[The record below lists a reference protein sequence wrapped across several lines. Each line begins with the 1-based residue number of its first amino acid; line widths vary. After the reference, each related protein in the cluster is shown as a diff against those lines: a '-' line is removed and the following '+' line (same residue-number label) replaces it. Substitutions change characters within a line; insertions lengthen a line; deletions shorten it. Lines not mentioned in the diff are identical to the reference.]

1 MNKVVKLGLPLLFGA
16 LIGLAAPALLA
27 ADSVP
32 KTTPEGMALV
42 KQTKSR
48 LVYMMPGASL
58 AAYSKVALLDCYVA
72 FRKNW
77 ERDYNRDA
85 AFGMRVKDSD
95 MTRITKELADEFKKI
110 FTEELTDAGFE
121 VVDHTGPDVV
131 ILRPAIINLDVTA
144 PDVQSATM
152 SNTIVR
158 SAGDMTLY
166 MEFFDSVSSAIFARV
181 MDAES
186 GDRDGFARQANR
198 VTNKAEADRVI
209 RGWAK
214 ELVEHLKEAQA
225 TTASS

>member
-1 MNKVVKLGLPLLFGA
+1 MYKVAKLGFPFLFGA
-16 LIGLAAPALLA
+16 LMGLATPALLA

-42 KQTKSR
+42 KQTKAR

-58 AAYSKVALLDCYVA
+58 APYSKVALLDCYVA

-85 AFGMRVKDSD
+85 RFGMRVKDSD
-95 MTRITKELADEFKKI
+95 MTRITKELADEFRTV
-110 FTEELTDAGFE
+110 FTKELTDAGFE
-121 VVDHTGPDVV
+121 IVDHTGPDVV
-131 ILRPAIINLDVTA
+131 ILRPAIINLNVTA
-144 PDVQSATM
+144 PDVQTASMT
-152 SNTIVR
+152 NTIVR

-166 MEFFDSVSSAIFARV
+166 LEFFDSVSSAIFARV

-186 GDRDGFARQANR
+186 GDRGGFASQANK
-198 VTNKAEADRVI
+198 VTNKAAADSVI

-214 ELVEHLKEAQA
+214 ELIEHLKDAQA
-225 TTASS
+225 TTAGS